1 MLQSLRTVVTSLAI
15 ASVIGTVA
23 QAYASSSTQ
32 AMTGRAQISTAG
44 VSIQAVDYV
53 SSGDMLQAVTFHVS
67 NPRASLSIRLRD
79 DTQWITCTNRAG
91 AVRCE
96 TPNFPASAVEKLE
109 VSAA

>member
-1 MLQSLRTVVTSLAI
+1 
-15 ASVIGTVA
+15 
-23 QAYASSSTQ
+23 
-32 AMTGRAQISTAG
+32 
-44 VSIQAVDYV
+44 
-53 SSGDMLQAVTFHVS
+53 MLQAVTFHVS

>member
-53 SSGDMLQAVTFHVS
+53 SSGDM
-67 NPRASLSIRLRD
+67 
-79 DTQWITCTNRAG
+79 QWITCTNRAG